1 MEFEKKIELIND
13 FAGSYIDAQDEE
25 VQSFFKLN
33 NLGIPFC
40 IGITNEYI
48 SLNTSGKFLI
58 DETWNSLCEF
68 LDIPEDEE
76 YEDLYEMIDYSIFN
90 GDH

>member
-40 IGITNEYI
+40 IVITNEYI
-48 SLNTSGKFLI
+48 SLNTS
-58 DETWNSLCEF
+58 
-68 LDIPEDEE
+68 
-76 YEDLYEMIDYSIFN
+76 
-90 GDH
+90 